1 MKNIFII
8 ILTLRLLVLIA
19 NAQDS
24 NTKIADNSE
33 NLTGMYG
40 TSKLYTFNPSVKSD
54 DKCIFAQRCSVKQ
67 PQATN
72 SLTTQFATASPASYF
87 TSVPKYAPIPI
98 AKCKWLLFSHFMNN
112 PDPTIVNISSLDT
125 NNKFEY
131 RIVIPTNFSSSEA
144 ANYLASYMKNRF
156 YQIGTF
162 GTIGDYCYASPI
174 ILIEVNNSM
183 VANKI
188 FSVPMPKLS
197 AIKERTMEV
206 KAQSDSAGSN
216 GLHVVSKTL
225 KVNPNEIYDDYIFDI
240 VSAKPTPPSIGKPG
254 YYDATKWKYSLS
266 LLQDA
271 FGNSNGINVVCS
283 ANKKD
288 NISDPEIWIDVKAGV
303 KYRTIKHS
311 LYY

>member
-1 MKNIFII
+1 MTFN
-8 ILTLRLLVLIA
+8 LALCVLNA
-19 NAQDS
+19 NAQ
-24 NTKIADNSE
+24 NFKTEIAANRE
-33 NLTGMYG
+33 NFTGTYG
-40 TSKLYTFNPSVKSD
+40 TSQLYTFNPSVKID
-54 DKCIFAQRCSVKQ
+54 ENIVFDQRHTSEI

-72 SLTTQFATASPASYF
+72 NITTQNASASSASYF
-87 TSVPKYAPIPI
+87 NPVPKYAPIPI
-98 AKCKWLLFSHFMNN
+98 AQCKWILFSHFMNN
-112 PDPTIVNISSLDT
+112 PNPTVVNVSSLDPD
-125 NNKFEY
+125 NKFEY
-131 RIVIPTNFSSSEA
+131 HIVIPTNFSASEA
-144 ANYLASYMKNRF
+144 AKYLASNMENRF
-156 YQIGTF
+156 NQIGTF

-174 ILIEVNNSM
+174 ILIEVNNRM

-197 AIKERTMEV
+197 ATKERTIEV

-216 GLHVVSKTL
+216 GMHVVSKSL

-240 VSAKPTPPSIGKPG
+240 VSAKPTPPSIGKPR

-271 FGNSNGINVVCS
+271 FENSNGINIVCS

-288 NISDPEIWIDVKAGV
+288 NVSDPEIWIDVKAGI
-303 KYRTIKHS
+303 KYRTIKHP